1 MDAVKQHM
9 DTYNQYIVDVMW
21 KHKIKLVLFTG
32 FTFVGVSFI
41 PYLKEIQSTLE
52 QKIEHGKKHL
62 TLEDIRERYDIFD
75 VILDVRTPEEYEK
88 GHVDGSINIDYKQL
102 MEKKGSQELKKH
114 HIQKTNTI
122 LVYCKTGRR
131 ATHAVNALI
140 EVHHFDPDM
149 IYMTNENEK
158 AIQEAVIR

>member
-1 MDAVKQHM
+1 MDVVKQHM
-9 DTYNQYIVDVMW
+9 DNYNQSLIDLLW
-21 KHKIKLVLFTG
+21 KHKIKLGLFTG
-32 FTFVGVSFI
+32 VTLIGVSFI
-41 PYLKEIQSTLE
+41 PYLKELQTTLE

-62 TLEDIRERYDIFD
+62 TLEDIRERYDIFE

-102 MEKKGSQELKKH
+102 MEKKGSKELKKN

-131 ATHAVNALI
+131 ASIAVNALI
-140 EVHHFDPDM
+140 EVHQFDPDM
-149 IYMTNENEK
+149 IYTTNENYK
-158 AIQEAVIR
+158 TIQDAVIR